1 MTSIK
6 KYDISYRQGALMSD
20 YFDAVMNAITDF
32 DLFVS
37 GEEQLHYS
45 IIKANAEASQQRY
58 LRELTRRI
66 KQLPNSIFNYYFTA
80 DISNKKII
88 QFYSICKTYSI
99 IAEFMIEV
107 VRIKWLNLNFNLEPY
122 DFKNHL
128 IEKLEQTNVLEQTT
142 EITIYRLGQVF
153 FKMLRELGMYA
164 KNKFN
169 TIKIAPEL
177 MQLLFEAGD
186 EWFVDAMLQSE
197 DDKKQMRR

>member
-197 DDKKQMRR
+197 DDKIQMRR